1 MTSINAMKFDAFSGA
16 CIFDEE
22 RGWNDEGMKTHTVEK
37 MKPVSPDEV
46 VDDMGLVA
54 VYGNTGTSTIGDELR
69 FSIRKAIAA
78 EYGKAKNLTG
88 GKPKSF
94 LTVAGVAKLAFEVIT
109 RLKHTHLD
117 QELEGRYGFRTRDYI
132 QGSYERDG
140 KKVEIKDAELVKKL
154 DEMVTWKARSRE
166 GYSLFLNSGI
176 IAGYEPAE
184 GFRIYRLGM
193 IEHICEPVQ
202 EVFLADGSGRDL
214 ANVVFTDFA
223 NACSVSERRGA
234 VDRVEGVMGMIAALN
249 AAGRH
254 DIGVAGYYNIILF
267 DGRREKHRDKLWM
280 INDHRAKLA
289 SEIVNAETHG
299 LLALAKAAPLVE
311 DLIFKGADFSA
322 VEERFLAAAKDA
334 KALVRFLRGYATSGV
349 RKYCR

>member
-1 MTSINAMKFDAFSGA
+1 MKA
-16 CIFDEE
+16 
-22 RGWNDEGMKTHTVEK
+22 HTAEK

-46 VDDMGLVA
+46 IDETGLVA

-69 FSIRKAIAA
+69 FSIRKAIEA
-78 EYGKAKNLTG
+78 EYDKARNRAG
-88 GKPKSF
+88 GKPKTF
-94 LTVAGVAKLAFEVIT
+94 LTVAGVAKLAFDVIT

-132 QGSYERDG
+132 RGSYMRDG
-140 KKVEIKDAELVKKL
+140 KTVDIKDAELVKKL
-154 DEMVTWKARSRE
+154 DEMVTWKARSQA

-176 IAGYEPAE
+176 IAGYEPTE
-184 GFRIYRLGM
+184 GFKIYRLGL

-223 NACSVSERRGA
+223 NACSFSERRGA

-267 DGRREKHRDKLWM
+267 DGRRENNRDKLWM

-289 SEIVNAETHG
+289 SEIVTAETHG
-299 LLALAKAAPLVE
+299 LLPTAKAAPLIE
-311 DLIFKGADFSA
+311 DLVFQDADFSA
-322 VEERFLAAAKDA
+322 VEEGFLAAAKNP
-334 KALVRFLRGYATSGV
+334 KSLVRFLRGYTTPGV